1 MLREFHSNEFL
12 PNFLNRLKRRRNIK
26 MFTKHTGIVAICLAL
41 FALPNIALAY
51 IGPGAGITF
60 IGALIGLV
68 LAFLSAL
75 GFILFWPVRRVWRR
89 MKAKKEDTE
98 TVERQDAPPI
108 DAPPIEEDPAREGA
122 PVDN

>member
-1 MLREFHSNEFL
+1 MFMNHT
-12 PNFLNRLKRRRNIK
+12 RL
-26 MFTKHTGIVAICLAL
+26 VVICLAL
-41 FALPNIALAY
+41 FALPDIALAY

-68 LAFLSAL
+68 LAVLSAISY
-75 GFILFWPVRRVWRR
+75 ILFWPVRKVWRR
-89 MKAKKEDTE
+89 MKAKKENTKA
-98 TVERQDAPPI
+98 VECQ